1 MHLPPTA
8 LPTAAAAAS
17 SSSSKEAGVVLVDQP
32 IFRKANGKMAVPA
45 TEVRSVPGHA
55 RGWFEFDRPCV
66 CTRAREGG

>member
-8 LPTAAAAAS
+8 LPTAASAAAS

-55 RGWFEFDRPCV
+55 RG
-66 CTRAREGG
+66 